1 MEVPIH
7 TKADKEAQEELA
19 VNEVLDFDDE
29 LGSAGG
35 NAKYWAEHLMELSK
49 AKEIKAQIPKGAN
62 AFIYSKE
69 MKALDIQVKIQDM
82 AHKLRGDYKPEKVDH
97 GNIIVNIE
105 ATPIKK
111 KKKGG

>member
-1 MEVPIH
+1 MEVMEE
-7 TKADKEAQEELA
+7 TEADKEAQEELA
-19 VNEVLDFDDE
+19 TNEPSDFDHI

-35 NAKYWAEHLMELSK
+35 DAEYWAEHLMELSK
-49 AKEIKAQIPKGAN
+49 AKEIKAQIPKGGHK
-62 AFIYSKE
+62 FIYSKE

-97 GNIIVNIE
+97 SDIIVNIE

-111 KKKGG
+111 TKKA